1 MNKVKVFILTV
12 VIIVIGIIVLAVTTS
27 QKIAKEDSISSVG
40 LEKITQVL
48 NARGV
53 KFYGA
58 SWCPHCATQ
67 KSWFRKSAKNLPYIE
82 CSTAGAGS
90 PQTQICVDAKIESY
104 PTWEF
109 ANGTRIST
117 ELMPVDLAYVL
128 NIELDETSK
137 AELTKQKDSRIQ
149 EMTPEGQE
157 SYNKMIENL
166 KTKLN

>member
-12 VIIVIGIIVLAVTTS
+12 VVIVIGIVILAVTTS
-27 QKIAKEDSISSVG
+27 QKIAKEESISSAG
-40 LEKITQVL
+40 LEKITQGL
-48 NARGV
+48 NSAGV

-67 KSWFRKSAKNLPYIE
+67 KSWFRKSAKDLPYIE
-82 CSTAGAGS
+82 CATGGAGS
-90 PQTQICVDAKIESY
+90 PQTQVCVDAKIESY

-117 ELMPVDLAYVL
+117 EIMPIDLADVL
-128 NIELDETSK
+128 NIELDESDKSELNNQKTSR
-137 AELTKQKDSRIQ
+137 LQ
-149 EMTPEGQE
+149 EMSPEGQD